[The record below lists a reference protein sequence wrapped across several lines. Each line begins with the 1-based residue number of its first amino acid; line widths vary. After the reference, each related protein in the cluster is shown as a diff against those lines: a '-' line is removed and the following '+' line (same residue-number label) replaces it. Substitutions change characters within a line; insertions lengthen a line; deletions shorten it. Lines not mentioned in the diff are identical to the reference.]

1 MKIIGTET
9 LKELL
14 ATDAVALFDV
24 RGDVAYEY
32 NHIPGAKTAPMGS
45 LSFRVA
51 DVMNRNSTVAFY
63 SSGNGCPMASEAA
76 ERLESLG
83 FTNVLCYEGGVA
95 GWREAGNQTVP
106 SPHPKLQAR
115 GPVVDCRP
123 LVVDTENAYGGAFK
137 NTAGHSGEGG
147 G

>member
-1 MKIIGTET
+1 MKIVDTKT

-14 ATDAVALFDV
+14 AVDAVALFDV

-51 DVMNRNSTVAFY
+51 DVMKRDSSVAFY
-63 SSGNGCPMASEAA
+63 SCGNGCPMASEAA

-83 FTNVLCYEGGVA
+83 FTNVFCYDAGIA
-95 GWREAGNQTVP
+95 GWREAGYHTVP
-106 SPHPKLQAR
+106 SPHPKVEAR
-115 GPVVDCRP
+115 GPSVDCRP
-123 LVVDTENAYGGAFK
+123 LVVDTESAYGGAFK
-137 NTAGHSGEGG
+137 HTAGHSGEGG